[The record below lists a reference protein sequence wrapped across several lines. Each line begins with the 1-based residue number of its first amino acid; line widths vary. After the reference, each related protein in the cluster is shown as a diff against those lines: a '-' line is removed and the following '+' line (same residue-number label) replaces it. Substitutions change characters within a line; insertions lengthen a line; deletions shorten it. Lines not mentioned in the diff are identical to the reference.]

1 MALLMD
7 NPSDFLARELFI
19 RTVLPGIAGEAP
31 ARIVELLEPREVP
44 ERAVLFEAGEA
55 STRFYFV
62 VSGEIV
68 MDDPGQK
75 EWRFG
80 PRSIVG
86 IIDATLDRPHARRA
100 RASRDTSLLVARSSD
115 WFDLLE
121 DDPELASG
129 TTVSLARQIHAQW
142 LALGPSIGEARPQEG
157 IPPPAAPLELYE
169 KLLALRDAQLLNAA
183 GLQAT
188 ASLAEVADELRF
200 EAGELLFDV
209 GASAGTLYLL
219 VHGVVE
225 LSRQNPELTVIHN
238 AGSVI
243 GGPPALAHELNE
255 YRARARA
262 PSVVLRISDEDY
274 SDQAETH
281 PELIRAT
288 LAYLV
293 SAREA
298 FIRLHPPRAPQD
310 AALEG

>member
-1 MALLMD
+1 
-7 NPSDFLARELFI
+7 
-19 RTVLPGIAGEAP
+19 
-31 ARIVELLEPREVP
+31 
-44 ERAVLFEAGEA
+44 
-55 STRFYFV
+55 
-62 VSGEIV
+62 
-68 MDDPGQK
+68 
-75 EWRFG
+75 
-80 PRSIVG
+80 
-86 IIDATLDRPHARRA
+86 
-100 RASRDTSLLVARSSD
+100 VARSSD

-142 LALGPSIGEARPQEG
+142 LALGPSIGEARPQDG
-157 IPPPAAPLELYE
+157 LPPPAAPLELYE
-169 KLLALRDAQLLNAA
+169 KLLSLRDAQLLKAA

-209 GASAGTLYLL
+209 GSGAGTLYLL

-225 LSRQNPELTVIHN
+225 LSRQNPALTVIHD

-243 GGPPALAHELNE
+243 GGPPALARALNE
-255 YRARARA
+255 YRARALV

-274 SDQAETH
+274 YDQSETH
-281 PELIRAT
+281 PELIRAA

-298 FIRLHPPRAPQD
+298 FISLHPPLASP
-310 AALEG
+310 AAGQER